1 MNRKERRAAQKRGGP
16 TLSPMAQTLATAFH
30 AHQAG
35 HRSEAER
42 LYRDVLAIE
51 PRNAPA
57 LHLLGA
63 LLHQS
68 GRTDE
73 AISLMHQ
80 AIAIEPRNPDYHY
93 NLGSIL
99 QSAGRMSEAIAQ
111 LENAVAL
118 KSNYAEAHF
127 ELGNAY
133 ARLED
138 WDKAAANFRSVLNLK
153 PADTAALN
161 NLGMVLR
168 EQGKND
174 EAIELW
180 QRAVAKAPAFALA
193 HMNLGL
199 GHKLQGRPDEAIASL
214 NKALEAAPDSVD
226 VICNLASVQIGLGFA
241 DQALQTLL
249 RAIEKS
255 PSPELRALF
264 VVCLL
269 MLPSVPTDER
279 MRGLIARALN
289 EGWSRAQPP
298 ASVAI
303 ALLKSGPILSAA
315 IARVNRQWP
324 QPIAVTEMLPP
335 GGLAVIANDKLLLA
349 ALEAAPIAD
358 FELERILIGL
368 RFACLAA
375 AREAGDNAEDGIL
388 PLACALAQQCFLNGY
403 VWPQSD
409 DEANRFRELQNAAAA
424 ALQAGRSPSALG
436 LAALACY
443 VPLHALPFAALLEK
457 QAAPE
462 PAAALIR
469 KQLQEPAQEQALR
482 AKYPVVP
489 DERTNPWPRWSG
501 LAFSSVASGI
511 EVYLRNIMPQATIA
525 PLGKSGPLDILV
537 ADCGSGQGAI
547 EIARRHPSAT
557 IVASDPSAVDIAFG
571 EREAQRRGISN
582 IAWTLTESDRG
593 TFDVI
598 DATGSLRKA
607 ANGREQMRRLSAMLR
622 ARGVMLM
629 SFDGEGR
636 RNAIR
641 AAQEVVRA
649 GNYQP
654 DTEGI
659 RLVRQNIL
667 RLPEQHAARMIAIC
681 EEFYSTDGC
690 RALLFAQQSDPLS
703 FGNIAQ
709 SLEEAGLTVVAF
721 DADRRFAA
729 RYAAR
734 FPQDRTMTDFNN
746 WQMLEA
752 AEPTMAMVSHS
763 LWVQKR

>member
-1 MNRKERRAAQKRGGP
+1 MAP
-16 TLSPMAQTLATAFH
+16 TLASAFR

-42 LYRDVLAIE
+42 LYRDVLAVE

-73 AISLMHQ
+73 AISLIHQ

-99 QSAGRMSEAIAQ
+99 QSAGRIPEAIAQ
-111 LENAVAL
+111 LEKATAL
-118 KSNYAEAHF
+118 KSGYAEAYF
-127 ELGNAY
+127 ELGNAH
-133 ARLED
+133 ARAEN
-138 WDKAAANFRSVLNLK
+138 WDQAAANFRRVLNAR
-153 PADTAALN
+153 PADAASLN

-168 EQGKND
+168 EQGKID

-180 QRAVAKAPAFALA
+180 QRAVAKVPSYALA

-199 GHKLQGRPDEAIASL
+199 GHKLQGQSDEAIASL
-214 NKALEAAPDSVD
+214 NKALEAAPDSID
-226 VICNLASVQIGLGFA
+226 VICNLASAQIGLGLA
-241 DQALQTLL
+241 DQALQTIL

-255 PSPELRALF
+255 SSPELRALF
-264 VVCLL
+264 VICLL
-269 MLPSVPTDER
+269 TMPSVPTDER
-279 MRGLIARALN
+279 MRGLIARAMN

-298 ASVAI
+298 ASVAV
-303 ALLKSGPILSAA
+303 AMLKSGPLLSAA

-324 QPIAVTEMLPP
+324 QPIPVTEMLPP
-335 GGLAVIANDKLLLA
+335 GGMAVIANDKLLLA
-349 ALEAAPIAD
+349 TLEAAPVAD

-375 AREAGDNAEDGIL
+375 AQGQGGNAEDGIL
-388 PLACALAQQCFLNGY
+388 PLACALAQQCFLNGF

-424 ALQAGRSPSALG
+424 ALQAGRSPSPLG
-436 LAALACY
+436 LAVLACY
-443 VPLHALPFAALLEK
+443 VPLHTLSFAGLLEK
-457 QAAPE
+457 QTTPE
-462 PAAALIR
+462 PATALFR
-469 KQLQEPAQEQALR
+469 KQLQEPAQEHALR
-482 AKYPVVP
+482 AKYPAAP
-489 DERTNPWPRWSG
+489 DERTNPWPRWNG
-501 LAFSSVASGI
+501 LAFSSATSSI
-511 EVYLRNIMPQATIA
+511 EAHLRNSLPQATIA

-537 ADCGSGQGAI
+537 ADCDSGQGAI
-547 EIARRHPSAT
+547 EIAQRHPSAR
-557 IVASDPSAVDIAFG
+557 IVASDPSAIDLTFG
-571 EREAQRRGISN
+571 EREAQRRAISN
-582 IAWTLTESDRG
+582 IRWTLTESDGG

-607 ANGREQMRRLSAMLR
+607 ANGGEQLRRLSALLR
-622 ARGVMLM
+622 ARGVMLV

-636 RNAIR
+636 RNAR
-641 AAQEVVRA
+641 QAAQEIVRA

-667 RLPEQHAARMIAIC
+667 RLPAQHAARMISSC
-681 EEFYSTDGC
+681 EEFYSTEGC
-690 RALLFAQQSDPLS
+690 RALLFGHQSDPLT
-703 FGNIAQ
+703 FGNLAQ
-709 SLEEAGLTVVAF
+709 SLEEAGLATVAF
-721 DADRRFAA
+721 DIDRRFTS

-734 FPQDRTMTDFNN
+734 FPQDRAMTDFNN
-746 WQMLEA
+746 WQTLEA
-752 AEPTMAMVSHS
+752 AEPTMAMIGYS